1 MARSATTSPAML
13 AGLGFAVT
21 GPTALADR
29 GRRRQSR
36 ISPRRTPAMSGE
48 GAVRQVTID
57 RLGHRGDGVAAG
69 PLFVAYAL
77 PGEAVTVEVAGERG
91 RLVSIEVPSP
101 ERIAPFCPYFGT
113 CGGCAIQ
120 HLAEPAYRAWKRSLV
135 VDALLQTGLDI
146 DVAPL
151 VDAHGDGRRRATL
164 HGKGEVVGFAEARSH
179 ALVDIASCPI
189 LVPPLDRGAAG
200 GPRRRQG
207 PARPRQAARHRRHG
221 DRRPG
226 STWTCAAPARFPN
239 RCARSLREL
248 ATAHDLARIAIH
260 GDVVVERRAPLVRF
274 GARRRRAAAGR
285 LPAGDRGRR
294 HASLPPSCRPASA
307 RAGGSPI
314 CSAAAA
320 PSACPRR
327 DGHRRRLR
335 FRSRRH
341 RGAGARDARSAGRCA
356 PSPRRRATSS
366 IARFSPTS

>member
-1 MARSATTSPAML
+1 
-13 AGLGFAVT
+13 
-21 GPTALADR
+21 
-29 GRRRQSR
+29 
-36 ISPRRTPAMSGE
+36 MSGE

-189 LVPPLDRGAAG
+189 LVPPLDAALPAVRAVVRALRGLAKPLDVVVTATGTGVDMDLRGAG
-200 GPRRRQG
+200 KVPEPLRQKL
-207 PARPRQAARHRRHG
+207 AQ
-221 DRRPG
+221 
-226 STWTCAAPARFPN
+226 
-239 RCARSLREL
+239 L

-260 GDVVVERRAPLVRF
+260 GDVVVERRAPLVQF
-274 GARRRRAAAGR
+274 GRAAVAPPPGAFLQATEAADRILAALVQAGI
-285 LPAGDRGRR
+285 GKSRR
-294 HASLPPSCRPASA
+294 VADLFC
-307 RAGGSPI
+307 GCGTLGT
-314 CSAAAA
+314 
-320 PSACPRR
+320 CPRR
-327 DGHRRRLR
+327 DGHRRRL
-335 FRSRRH
+335 
-341 RGAGARDARSAGRCA
+341 
-356 PSPRRRATSS
+356 
-366 IARFSPTS
+366 